1 MKLFL
6 EGPGA
11 GYTIHAEDIS
21 YVSGKNIKVESIS
34 STEIILTG
42 DFKFK
47 VGTLSAESY
56 YYNTG
61 DISDVDCIANKL
73 SIYLEYTNITE
84 YFNFEEA
91 LKPNALKRIKNAIF
105 KSSAKDYDWATTDDV
120 KFNDLVDEYGYQNDS
135 IIYNYL
141 TASDFDIKSSDF
153 ISGVDYLIED
163 FIADNRDSSFV
174 YGGGYMHS
182 TYDGQIMSIEDND
195 FADMYIDDSTEKG
208 KQTIE
213 YIDKAVQGE
222 NVSVEYEVYID
233 NDFKDGFYNDD
244 DEDED
249 AENKAIVYAKD
260 YIEHNEVQNIDDCYV
275 KRVEWLELFDGTDYD
290 TDMQDSEI
298 VWNGYEEYEL
308 DNDEF

>member
-1 MKLFL
+1 M
-6 EGPGA
+6 
-11 GYTIHAEDIS
+11 
-21 YVSGKNIKVESIS
+21 
-34 STEIILTG
+34 
-42 DFKFK
+42 
-47 VGTLSAESY
+47 
-56 YYNTG
+56 
-61 DISDVDCIANKL
+61 

-105 KSSAKDYDWATTDDV
+105 KSSAKDYDWVTADDV

-153 ISGVDYLIED
+153 MFGIAEIIDGFVDDYDDIT
-163 FIADNRDSSFV
+163 FV
-174 YGGGYMHS
+174 YGGGYSHS

-233 NDFKDGFYNDD
+233 NDFKDGFYDD
-244 DEDED
+244 DDED
-249 AENKAIVYAKD
+249 AENKAIAYAKD
-260 YIEHNEVQNIDDCYV
+260 YIEHDEVQNIDDCYV
-275 KRVEWLELFDGTDYD
+275 QRVEWLELFDGTDYN

-298 VWNGYEEYEL
+298 VWNGYEEYKL

>member
-21 YVSGKNIKVESIS
+21 YVSGKDIKVESIS
-34 STEIILTG
+34 STELILTG
-42 DFKFK
+42 EFKFK

-61 DISDVDCIANKL
+61 DISDVDCIANEL
-73 SIYLEYTNITE
+73 NIDIEYTNITS
-84 YFNFEEA
+84 YFFEKA
-91 LKPNALKRIKNAIF
+91 LKPDALKRIKNAIF
-105 KSSAKDYDWATTDDV
+105 KNSAKDYDWVTANDV
-120 KFNDLVDEYGYQNDS
+120 KFADLIDVYGYHNDS

-153 ISGVDYLIED
+153 ISGVDYLID
-163 FIADNRDSSFV
+163 DCVADNGDSSFV
-174 YGGGYMHS
+174 YGGGYIHS

-222 NVSVEYEVYID
+222 NVSVNYDVYID
-233 NDFKDGFYNDD
+233 NDYIDSFYNED
-244 DEDED
+244 DEV
-249 AENKAIVYAKD
+249 AENEAITYAKD
-260 YIEHNEVQNIDDCYV
+260 YIEHNEVQDVADCYV
-275 KRVEWLELFDGTDYD
+275 QRVEWLDLFNGTDWD
-290 TDMQDSEI
+290 SDIQDSEI
-298 VWNGYEEYEL
+298 VWNGYDEYEL

>member
-21 YVSGKNIKVESIS
+21 YVSGKDIKVESIS

-61 DISDVDCIANKL
+61 DISDVDCVASKIVFDIEYIDMTSYYDFEKMLKL
-73 SIYLEYTNITE
+73 SALNRVKQDLYNTYADD
-84 YFNFEEA
+84 YDSVDDVDFEEFD
-91 LKPNALKRIKNAIF
+91 LDDLNISVDDFNTKNSEFI
-105 KSSAKDYDWATTDDV
+105 DMV
-120 KFNDLVDEYGYQNDS
+120 EDL
-135 IIYNYL
+135 I
-141 TASDFDIKSSDF
+141 ASQDNTFD
-153 ISGVDYLIED
+153 
-163 FIADNRDSSFV
+163 FV
-174 YGGGYMHS
+174 YGGGYSHS

>member
-34 STEIILTG
+34 STELILTG

-61 DISDVDCIANKL
+61 DISNVNCIANKL
-73 SIYLEYTNITE
+73 NIDIEYTIITS
-84 YFNFEEA
+84 YFFEKA
-91 LKPNALKRIKNAIF
+91 LKPDALKRIKNAIF
-105 KSSAKDYDWATTDDV
+105 KNSAKDYDWVTANDV
-120 KFNDLVDEYGYQNDS
+120 KFDDLIDVYSYHNDS

-153 ISGVDYLIED
+153 ISGVAYLIDD
-163 FIADNRDSSFV
+163 FVADNGDSSFV
-174 YGGGYMHS
+174 YGGGYFHS

-222 NVSVEYEVYID
+222 NVSVNYEVYID
-233 NDFKDGFYNDD
+233 NDYIDSFYNED
-244 DEDED
+244 DEV
-249 AENKAIVYAKD
+249 AENEAITYAKD
-260 YIEHNEVQNIDDCYV
+260 YIEHNEVQDVADCYV
-275 KRVEWLELFDGTDYD
+275 QRVEWLELFNGTDYD
-290 TDMQDSEI
+290 TDIQDSEI
-298 VWNGYEEYEL
+298 VWNGYDEYEL

>member
-1 MKLFL
+1 M
-6 EGPGA
+6 
-11 GYTIHAEDIS
+11 
-21 YVSGKNIKVESIS
+21 
-34 STEIILTG
+34 
-42 DFKFK
+42 
-47 VGTLSAESY
+47 
-56 YYNTG
+56 
-61 DISDVDCIANKL
+61 
-73 SIYLEYTNITE
+73 
-84 YFNFEEA
+84 
-91 LKPNALKRIKNAIF
+91 
-105 KSSAKDYDWATTDDV
+105 ATTDDV

-213 YIDKAVQGE
+213 YIDKAVLGE

-233 NDFKDGFYNDD
+233 NDFNVAFYNDD
-244 DEDED
+244 NKD
-249 AENKAIVYAKD
+249 AENKAIAYVKD